1 MSDPKIM
8 TKLVQILRDVLEDP
22 DLVVQPDTSASTV
35 PGWDSMKH
43 VRIVMAV
50 EERFGIRLTTRE
62 INRLR
67 NVGDLATVIA
77 QRIDPPGLS

>member
-1 MSDPKIM
+1 MA
-8 TKLVQILRDVLEDP
+8 KLVQILRDVLEDP
-22 DLVVQPDTSASTV
+22 DLAVQADTSATSV

-67 NVGDLATVIA
+67 NVGDLATAISHH
-77 QRIDPPGLS
+77 ISKPGLP

>member
-1 MSDPKIM
+1 MSDSEIM

-22 DLVVQPDTSASTV
+22 DLAVQADTSATSV

-67 NVGDLATVIA
+67 NVGDLAAAISHH
-77 QRIDPPGLS
+77 ISKPGPP

>member
-67 NVGDLATVIA
+67 NVGDLATAIA
-77 QRIDPPGLS
+77 HRIDPPGLP